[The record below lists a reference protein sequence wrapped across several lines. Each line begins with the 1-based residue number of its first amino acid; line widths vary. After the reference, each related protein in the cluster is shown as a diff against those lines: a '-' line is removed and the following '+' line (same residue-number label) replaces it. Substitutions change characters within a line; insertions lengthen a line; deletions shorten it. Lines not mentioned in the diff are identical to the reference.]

1 MGQQFARCSVCSHPA
16 RVAIE
21 RALKKAESLKFV
33 AERYGFTHD
42 QLGVHKNQHMLR
54 NVPAVIEDNQK
65 NAATVIHNKMDP
77 VVLFEE
83 HDECILE
90 AKRLITYCLGERA
103 RNGEWIRDPDTRGWA
118 LGIRE
123 WRGCLDQKNKM
134 MGLYDQV
141 DPRLQRAFAARI
153 IQVVS
158 MALEAFPEA
167 KTRVL
172 QAIDQVESGDG

>member
-1 MGQQFARCSVCSHPA
+1 MPYRCIVCSHPA

-21 RALKKAESLKFV
+21 RALKKAESLQFV
-33 AERYGFTHD
+33 GDRYGISND
-42 QLGVHKNQHMLR
+42 NLKMHKDQHMLR
-54 NVPAVIEDNQK
+54 NAPAVIEDNQK
-65 NAATVIHNKMDP
+65 NAASVIFNKMDP

-90 AKRLITYCLGERA
+90 AKRLITFCLGEQDKH
-103 RNGEWIRDPDTRGWA
+103 GEWIREPDTRGWA

-123 WRGCLDQKNKM
+123 WRGCLDQKNRM
-134 MGLYDQV
+134 LGLYDQV

-167 KTRVL
+167 KGRVL
-172 QAIDQVESGDG
+172 AAIDEVESGDG

>member
-1 MGQQFARCSVCSHPA
+1 MSANRCDVCSHPA

-21 RALKKAESLKFV
+21 RSLKKAASLEFV
-33 AERYGFTHD
+33 AERYGMTNDMLKRHRD
-42 QLGVHKNQHMLR
+42 HHMLK
-54 NVPAVIEDNQK
+54 NAPAVIEDNQK

-90 AKRLITYCLGERA
+90 AKRLITFCLGEKNRA
-103 RNGEWIRDPDTRGWA
+103 GDWVREPDTRGWA
-118 LGIRE
+118 MGIRE

-158 MALEAFPEA
+158 MALEAFPDA
-167 KTRVL
+167 KTQVL
-172 QAIDQVESGDG
+172 KAIDQVESGDG

>member
-1 MGQQFARCSVCSHPA
+1 MKKTHCDVCSHPA

-21 RALKKAESLKFV
+21 KAVAKAQSLHFV
-33 AERYGFTHD
+33 ADRYSMSHD
-42 QLGVHKNQHMLR
+42 MLQRHKDLHMLR
-54 NVPAVIEDNQK
+54 NAPALVEDNQK

-90 AKRLITYCLGERA
+90 AKRLITYCLGERDGVGWT
-103 RNGEWIRDPDTRGWA
+103 REPDTRGWA

-158 MALEAFPEA
+158 MALEGFPDA
-167 KTRVL
+167 KQHVL
-172 QAIDQVESGDG
+172 AAIDEVEKGDG

>member
-1 MGQQFARCSVCSHPA
+1 MKKFRCDVCSHPA

-21 RALKKAESLKFV
+21 RMLLKSQSLHFV
-33 AERYGFTHD
+33 ADRYGMTND
-42 QLGVHKNQHMLR
+42 MLKRHKDLHMLR
-54 NVPAVIEDNQK
+54 DAPAVVADNQR

-77 VVLFEE
+77 VILFEE

-90 AKRLITYCLGERA
+90 AKALIQYCLGEKDPHT
-103 RNGEWIRDPDTRGWA
+103 GWIREPDTRGWA

-123 WRGCLDQKNKM
+123 WRGCLDQKNRM
-134 MGLYDQV
+134 LGLYDQV

-158 MALEAFPEA
+158 MALESFPDA
-167 KTRVL
+167 KQQVL
-172 QAIDQVESGDG
+172 AAIDEVEKGDT

>member
-1 MGQQFARCSVCSHPA
+1 LPGSGSRCLVCSHPA

-21 RALKKAESLKFV
+21 KAIGKAASLQFV
-33 AERYGFTHD
+33 ADRYGMTNDDLQF
-42 QLGVHKNQHMLR
+42 HKDSHMLR
-54 NVPAVIEDNQK
+54 NAPALLEDNQK
-65 NAATVIHNKMDP
+65 NAATIIHNKMDP

-90 AKRLITYCLGERA
+90 AKRLIEYCLGERDH
-103 RNGEWIRDPDTRGWA
+103 NGWVREPDTRGWA

-123 WRGCLDQKNKM
+123 WRGCLDQKNRM
-134 MGLYDQV
+134 LGLYDQV

-158 MALEAFPEA
+158 MALESFPEA
-167 KTRVL
+167 KQRVL
-172 QAIDQVESGDG
+172 LAIDEVEKGDG